1 MGAGVRVSG
10 LEKSVV
16 PLVIGGADAGTDPK
30 VLAGGWLRVE
40 NAVFPRAGAIAKRP
54 GQSAVT
60 VTAGNTRA
68 TAGAAGT
75 LLWGGTRPTVVSD
88 GTGAESP
95 LAVPAGWRP
104 ASLTMR
110 QHDNPD
116 VLAVATVGNVTAYA
130 SARVDIGPAWL
141 ETVDASTGVR
151 LDAEP
156 NASNSIVCT
165 PQFITVAGQ
174 LQCWALETDG
184 GGINTIARY
193 TIDTTTGS
201 ISAASYVA
209 LALADSV
216 TGNYLRACTVVA
228 GGVTYVCLVY
238 QEVGGE
244 LRLVVCPAGNPAAA
258 VNYAITSALALHAET
273 RFGVFALGSSVAVV
287 WYDRTPA
294 PAEVRAQAFDPAT
307 GATTISNT
315 VIGTLAAASYGA
327 PLYVG
332 GVSSVTPSGTAGTVA
347 RIIFDRSVVGA
358 ATLNP
363 MRQTIIAEW
372 TNTAGTGGVG
382 GTTWL
387 GRMRPFCDPVLLADG
402 RFMQCCYSQA
412 YGVDFTD
419 GIYARDSGLHW
430 FISGDTMRQPVG
442 FQRTDVA
449 WIGRA
454 LSGMARPATNTVQAW
469 VDAAGRHLVPTRVIV
484 RQDPTTAG
492 TWTQLSLRGETD
504 TYALALASLALEATG
519 DALTHDGVTYFG
531 GALPSRTDARGIFE
545 HGFSQAPDALT
556 AVSSGAGYMT
566 AGNYRVLAIFEHVDA
581 SGRREQSRPT
591 DAPVTVTL
599 TTGTSIVA
607 TCAGLSAT
615 NRGNATSYAEATAVF
630 FRTLANQE
638 QPFYRAGSALAES
651 AGSGVATFGL
661 TLSDADVAK
670 NERLYTTGGVVENSG
685 PPPYERA
692 TMHGARHCVVGA
704 EDGKLYYSLPT
715 LQGGVVNHSAFLTA
729 GLNLGGDTATALRS
743 YIDRLV
749 VWTASAAFIV
759 DGQGYNALGSGDNFR
774 DAYPLIG
781 AVGCSSSRT
790 IVATPGGLAYASP
803 DSLWLLTPRF
813 QAQNLGARVQHYFDT
828 QTIVD
833 AVLMPSRT
841 IALWVCSNGAAMAY
855 DYAADAWSTWTNHSS
870 IAACGRNG
878 NAVRLEATKLWTTAE
893 TRADDDGAFV
903 AVRVETGWIAV
914 SAWQRVYEMLLI
926 GQARDTVT
934 VNIKLAYDHDPVW
947 VDNYSYGL
955 AALKP
960 FGYDANFGDGLLAAD
975 YAEQSATLRVFPS
988 RQKCAA
994 MRLHISDAKVS
1005 ASSARGFE
1013 LSAVQL
1019 LVGAKSGIKRA
1030 SPARQVRS

>member
-1 MGAGVRVSG
+1 MSG
-10 LEKSVV
+10 IEKVVV
-16 PLVIGGADAGTDPK
+16 PLVVGGAEAGTDPK
-30 VLAGGWLRVE
+30 VLSGGWLRME
-40 NAVFPRAGAIAKRP
+40 NAVFPRAGAVAKRP

-60 VTAGNTRA
+60 IAAGNTRA

-75 LLWGGTRPTVVSD
+75 ILWGGTRPTVVSD

-104 ASLTMR
+104 AALSMR

-116 VLAVATVGNVTAYA
+116 VIAMATVGNVTAYA
-130 SARVDIGPAWL
+130 TARVDIGPAWL
-141 ETVDASTGVR
+141 ETVDAATGVR

-156 NASNSIVCT
+156 NASSSVVCT
-165 PQFITVAGQ
+165 PQFVTVAGQ

-184 GGINTIARY
+184 GGIDTIARY
-193 TIDTTTGS
+193 TIDSSTGA
-201 ISAASYVA
+201 ISSASYVTIA
-209 LALADSV
+209 GTDRV
-216 TGNYLRACTVVA
+216 TGNYIRACTVVS

-244 LRLVVCPAGNPAAA
+244 LRLVACPAGNPAAA
-258 VNYAITSALALHAET
+258 ANYAITGALALHAET
-273 RFGVFALGSSVAVV
+273 RFGVFALGSSAAVA
-287 WYDRTPA
+287 WYDRTPS
-294 PAEVRAQAFDPAT
+294 PAEVRAKALDPAT
-307 GATTISNT
+307 GATTVSDT
-315 VIGTLAAASYGA
+315 VIGTLAGASYGA

-332 GVSSVTPSGTAGTVA
+332 GVASVTPNGTAGTVA
-347 RIIFDRSVVGA
+347 RIVFDRSVVGT

-363 MRQTIIAEW
+363 MRQTVFAEW

-382 GTTWL
+382 GTTWI

-402 RFMQCCYSQA
+402 RFMLCCYSQA
-412 YGVDFTD
+412 YGVDFSD
-419 GIYARDSGLHW
+419 AIYARDSGLHW
-430 FISGDTMRQPVG
+430 LISGATMRQPTTL
-442 FQRTDVA
+442 QRADMTWV
-449 WIGRA
+449 GRA
-454 LSGMARPATNTVQAW
+454 LSGRARPASAATSGTVQAW
-469 VDAAGRHLVPTRVIV
+469 VDAAGRHSVPTRTIV

-492 TWTQLSLRGETD
+492 QWGALALRGETD
-504 TYALALASLALEATG
+504 TYSLGIASISLAATG

-556 AVSSGAGYMT
+556 AASSGAGYMT
-566 AGNYRVLAIFEHVDA
+566 AGNYRVLAIYEHVDA

-591 DAPVTVTL
+591 DAAVTVTL
-599 TTGTSIVA
+599 TTGTSISV

-615 NRGNATSYAEATAVF
+615 NRGSATAYSEATAVF
-630 FRTLANQE
+630 YRTLANQE
-638 QPFYRAGSALAES
+638 QPFYRVGSASAES
-651 AGSGVATFGL
+651 LGTGVATFGL
-661 TLSDADVAK
+661 VTADADVAK

-692 TMHGARHCVVGA
+692 TMHGARHCVIGA

-729 GLNLGGDTATALRS
+729 GLNLGGETATALRS

-749 VWTASAAFIV
+749 VWTASAAYIV

-774 DAYPLIG
+774 DAYPLIS
-781 AVGCSSSRT
+781 AVGCANARS
-790 IVATPGGLAYASP
+790 IVATPGGLAYASQ
-803 DSLWLLTPRF
+803 DSIWLLTPRF
-813 QAQNLGARVQHYFDT
+813 QAQNIGGRVQHYFDT

-833 AVLMPSRT
+833 AVPMPSRT
-841 IALWVCSNGAAMAY
+841 IAMWVCSNGAALVY

-878 NAVRLEATKLWTTAE
+878 NAVRLEATKLWTTSDA
-893 TRADDDGAFV
+893 RSDDDGAFV
-903 AVRVETGWIAV
+903 AMRAETGWIAV
-914 SAWQRVYEMLLI
+914 SAWQRVYELLLI

-947 VDNYSYGL
+947 VDNYGYGL
-955 AALKP
+955 ATLKP

-1005 ASSARGFE
+1005 AASAKGFE

-1019 LVGAKSGIKRA
+1019 LVGAKSGLKRT
-1030 SPARQVRS
+1030 STARQVRS